1 MTEHMR
7 LGFVGCGDIASY
19 MAWLARFNRR
29 IQITACCDLLPERA
43 DSFAQRFKIPQ
54 AFTDYNQMLAA
65 SNLVAVYLAVPH
77 HLHFEML
84 QTVIQAGL
92 PVLVEKPLTRTLEE
106 GRRIVQLAQTHH
118 ARVGVNYQ
126 YRYDRGC
133 YALARAVQKGELG
146 EIYYARIN
154 LPWHRNTAYFEQA
167 AWHARLETSGGGT
180 LITQGSHLLDVVLWA
195 IGEQPVNVMGYIA
208 QRTFR
213 HVEVEDLAQATVEMQ
228 NGALVQICSS
238 MIATP
243 EAAVCIEAYGSKGTA
258 IYSNRP
264 LPHLRLRGVRISKE
278 TPPQKGLHALQRS
291 LEGFRAWV
299 AQGQDYLCPAVEA
312 LPTLATVEAIY
323 QSARSGRRQ
332 EVYPHTMQK
341 PIQEE

>member
-1 MTEHMR
+1 MSKRMR
-7 LGFVGCGDIASY
+7 LGFVGCGDIAGY

-29 IQITACCDLLPERA
+29 IQISVCCDLNPERVA
-43 DSFAQRFKIPQ
+43 AFAGRFKIPQ
-54 AFTDYNQMLAA
+54 TFTDYNQMLAK
-65 SNLVAVYLAVPH
+65 SNLEAVYLAVPH
-77 HLHFEML
+77 HLHFEMIR
-84 QTVIQAGL
+84 TAIQSGL

-106 GRRIVQLAQTHH
+106 GLRIVHLAQNSN

-154 LPWHRNTAYFEQA
+154 LPWYRSKTYFEQA
-167 AWHARLETSGGGT
+167 PWHARLETSGGGT

-195 IGEQPVNVMGYIA
+195 IGGQPVSVIGAIA
-208 QRTFR
+208 QQKFKN
-213 HVEVEDLAQATVEMQ
+213 VEVEDLAQATVEMP

-238 MIATP
+238 MTATP
-243 EAAVCIEAYGSKGTA
+243 EASLCIEIYGSDGTA
-258 IYSNRP
+258 IYRNRP
-264 LPHLRLRGVRISKE
+264 LPHLSLHGVRIKKE
-278 TPPQKGLHALQRS
+278 SPPHKGLHALQRS

-299 AQGQDYLCPAVEA
+299 EQGQDYLCPAAEA
-312 LPTLATVEAIY
+312 LTTLATVEAIY

-332 EVYPHTMQK
+332 EVYPHIFHE
-341 PIQEE
+341 PIQED